1 MPCVCC
7 CYPVL
12 PGPDSEF
19 ARTVLPVLVAS
30 LDALLLADIE
40 AVTKAVVPESVSEDN
55 THTPPSLSLGDWVQ
69 RRKDAIALLAR
80 THTCLLDTGSTSGT
94 LPGVC
99 ANGWYPVHPAPAQL
113 ELQVE
118 TPIEA

>member
-1 MPCVCC
+1 M
-7 CYPVL
+7 
-12 PGPDSEF
+12 
-19 ARTVLPVLVAS
+19 LVAA

-40 AVTKAVVPESVSEDN
+40 ALTKAVVPESVSEDN
-55 THTPPSLSLGDWVQ
+55 THTPPSLSLQVGDWVQPLQ